1 MTVHKVVRKKILPRY
16 YDAVANNVKTF
27 ELRKDEDDIQVGDVL
42 ILREWDGHKY
52 TGRTTEALV
61 KYVLR
66 NVPEYGLMPGHCI
79 VGLKNLENAMSREL
93 LKRFIVAFVNRIMEI
108 QEKGTSYEAIEG
120 KKGTITIICG
130 SIQLTEEDLK
140 AIAIESLMEV
150 LEE

>member
-1 MTVHKVVRKKILPRY
+1 M
-16 YDAVANNVKTF
+16 
-27 ELRKDEDDIQVGDVL
+27 L

-130 SIQLTEEDLK
+130 SIQLMEEDLK